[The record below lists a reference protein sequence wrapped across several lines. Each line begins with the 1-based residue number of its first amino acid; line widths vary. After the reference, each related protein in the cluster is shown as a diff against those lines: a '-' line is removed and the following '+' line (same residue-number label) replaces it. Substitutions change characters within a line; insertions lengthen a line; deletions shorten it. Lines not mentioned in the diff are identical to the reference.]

1 MQAPKPAPENLP
13 FSNIG
18 ELYAILELPPTA
30 TKEEVTKAYRRLV
43 KIYHPDKTE
52 LLPPQEKEEYTDKF
66 RKINLAYTLLM
77 NDDELRRYP
86 ELQQQPPL
94 RRVSQ
99 QQYPP
104 DIFSQQQRAS
114 HFFSKFSASAS
125 ESAENVRK
133 QLEEERI
140 KKRQQYMA
148 NDGFRRY
155 VNSYALNVEKMNN
168 EYFDLWVEY
177 YNEFMKSK
185 EPSRFKSTT
194 QQMAQE
200 NKAIKELMNGLG
212 MKIPKE
218 LDKLVP
224 PQQTRKLKPPKAFVK
239 ANELNSIKKSI
250 KGYEDLTP
258 REIRSREALYKYYTE
273 LNKKNGDTP
282 VTEDK
287 FNLYV
292 NEIQEEETRKSQSQ
306 FQQPPGIP
314 IHRAPAGVSYESL
327 IFEGIKDYEEKNPS
341 NRNIR
346 SAYEH
351 VMRLYP
357 ALKDVIT
364 LEFFEH
370 FINLFNDRRKQGGS
384 KRHYYKKH
392 SNRKQKSNRKKNK
405 TGKKRLYKRRQ
416 TTTRRNRGNSG
427 GGRLPIFE
435 KLSQGKSVG
444 ETVYAKDLLPQHYQ
458 PVERAYK
465 ARDDFW
471 NREGMDIITPES
483 RRRQD
488 DEAISGY
495 DTDSN

>member
-1 MQAPKPAPENLP
+1 MQAPKPGPENLP

-18 ELYAILELPPTA
+18 ELYAILEIPPTA
-30 TKEEVTKAYRRLV
+30 TREEVTKAYRRLV
-43 KIYHPDKTE
+43 LRYHPDKTE
-52 LLPPQEKEEYTDKF
+52 LLPPQQKEEHTEKF
-66 RKINLAYTLLM
+66 RKINLAYTLLT

-86 ELQQQPPL
+86 ELQQHPPP

-155 VNSYALNVEKMNN
+155 VNGYALDVEKMNN

-194 QQMAQE
+194 QQMAKE
-200 NKAIKELMNGLG
+200 KKAIKDLMMELG
-212 MKIPKE
+212 MKIPQK
-218 LDKLVP
+218 LDKLVSQQ
-224 PQQTRKLKPPKAFVK
+224 QQTRKLKPLQAFVK
-239 ANELNSIKKSI
+239 ANELNAIKKSI

-258 REIRSREALYKYYTE
+258 IEIRSREALYKYYTE
-273 LNKKNGDTP
+273 LNKNTT

-292 NEIQEEETRKSQSQ
+292 NEIQEEEIRKSQSQSQ

-314 IHRAPAGVSYESL
+314 MHRAPAGVSYESL
-327 IFEGIKDYEEKNPS
+327 IFHGIKDYEEKNPS
-341 NRNIR
+341 NRNIF

-357 ALKDVIT
+357 ALKDEIT
-364 LEFFEH
+364 PEFFEH
-370 FINLFNDRRKQGGS
+370 CMNLFNDRRKQGGS

-405 TGKKRLYKRRQ
+405 TSKKRLYKRR
-416 TTTRRNRGNSG
+416 
-427 GGRLPIFE
+427 
-435 KLSQGKSVG
+435 
-444 ETVYAKDLLPQHYQ
+444 
-458 PVERAYK
+458 
-465 ARDDFW
+465 
-471 NREGMDIITPES
+471 
-483 RRRQD
+483 
-488 DEAISGY
+488 
-495 DTDSN
+495 